1 MRKIILLSAL
11 IYCTAVFF
19 LGGQLQY
26 ESLIYE
32 TKEAKVSLVPLGDTT
47 FIIPSYDIPVFI
59 DLSKD
64 SGKLKGATDFLSS
77 LYTGHLL
84 YYRFLALEASYNTAK
99 GNPLFIIFRNLRL

>member
-1 MRKIILLSAL
+1 MRKIILLSAF

-32 TKEAKVSLVPLGDTT
+32 TKEAKVSLVPLGDTA

-64 SGKLKGATDFLSS
+64 SGKLKATDFLSS

-84 YYRFLALEASYNTAK
+84 YYRFLALEASYSTAK
-99 GNPLFIIFRNLRL
+99 SNPLFIIFRNLRL